1 MDGKIIVYVDMD
13 GVLVEFPE
21 TIDDVDESIR
31 EQCREWC
38 AEKSEHHSDFE
49 GIFSTL
55 KPMEDAISVI
65 DELSTKFEIYLLS
78 TAPWNNTSSW
88 SDKRRWVEKY
98 LPNMERKHLILT
110 HRKDLNRGAFLIDDR
125 PNNGAREF
133 DEIDGQVWIHF
144 GSERFPDWKSVMGFL
159 QQDELT
165 P

>member
-21 TIDDVDESIR
+21 TIDGVDESIR

-38 AEKSEHHSDFE
+38 AENSEHHSDFE

-110 HRKDLNRGAFLIDDR
+110 HRKDLNRGSFLIDDR

-144 GSERFPDWKSVMGFL
+144 GSDRFPDWKSVMKFL
-159 QQDELT
+159 QQDEYT